1 MKENEFLDGVS
12 NIDSDIVERFV
23 SMDNRLKRKASK
35 RTLWIRV
42 GALAACFALIAS
54 VVLSVISNIVPTWNT
69 AHYSASDI
77 AKLFPPGWDGETNA
91 YTTQYVPDEKYLY
104 INEIPDSKYLP
115 IYKYGNGAKSSK
127 KELNKFFN
135 GFITE
140 LSKSLSVDVP
150 TYSISKDIEDDEL
163 YMYGEDMGKYSISLR
178 QDKISNV
185 FSFYNFYGDDNDCE
199 IVLDGE
205 TVQIDQRLS
214 DEEILAS
221 LESVKNKLFDI
232 FGVSFKDAKIYR
244 RFRSSHKRVDDI
256 YIYFYNEDAHPLN
269 PYMEYGDRFV
279 PVSDYIEISFDNHWN
294 YSGDIVSDDVL
305 LNASIRYYKNR
316 QDVHTEYK
324 HIANAKRISLE
335 EAEEYLYK
343 GYVFG
348 GHSCPL
354 CMAAQEK
361 ISFKE
366 YDFVGIEY
374 ISNPDD
380 MSEIIPFYAFHKKI
394 GWSSQNGPDNYAKT
408 YVPAIQVS
416 GYEEYFESQAAN
428 HR

>member
-23 SMDNRLKRKASK
+23 SMDNRLKRNASK
-35 RTLWIRV
+35 RSIWVRV

-54 VVLSVISNIVPTWNT
+54 VVLSVISNIIPTWNT
-69 AHYSASDI
+69 AHYSASDV
-77 AKLFPPGWDGETNA
+77 AKLFPAGWDGETNA

-115 IYKYGNGAKSSK
+115 IYKYAIQTKKVNEKEYKEFSGSVLPKLINAIGGVAPEYTRKDVNDGDEIYSFGN
-127 KELNKFFN
+127 
-135 GFITE
+135 I
-140 LSKSLSVDVP
+140 
-150 TYSISKDIEDDEL
+150 
-163 YMYGEDMGKYSISLR
+163 GKYS
-178 QDKISNV
+178 
-185 FSFYNFYGDDNDCE
+185 FSIEQNETTSRVYFWDANSKDGDSTV
-199 IVLDGE
+199 ILDGE
-205 TVQIDQRLS
+205 TMQIDQRQS

-244 RFRSSHKRVDDI
+244 IFKSSHKRVDDI

-279 PVSDYIEISFDNHWN
+279 PVSDYIEISFDNSWS
-294 YSGDIVSDDVL
+294 YSGDIVSDGVL

-335 EAEEYLYK
+335 KAEEYLYK

-354 CMAAQEK
+354 CMAAQDK
-361 ISFKE
+361 ISFE
-366 YDFVGIEY
+366 GYDFVGIEY
-374 ISNPDD
+374 ISYPDKT
-380 MSEIIPFYAFHKKI
+380 SSVIPFYAFYKKI
-394 GWSSQNGPDNYAKT
+394 ETKKNGTIVYAKT
-408 YVPAIQVS
+408 YVPAIQVY

-428 HR
+428 H